1 MVNLK
6 VIIDAGHS
14 NNTPGKR
21 APDDSMREH
30 HFNAAVT
37 RYLDAELTNYEGV
50 STKFTHDPTG
60 KNDVALKARTDA
72 ANSWKADVFV
82 SIHANALAGKWHTGG
97 GIETFVYKTNPK
109 EARALATKVQ
119 AELIELTG
127 LRNRGVKTA
136 DFHVLRESKMTAI
149 LVECGFMDNRE
160 ELALLKSDDY
170 RRKCAQAIANGLI
183 AQYGLKRKKVVVT
196 PTKPAPVKPQ
206 STAPKPTPA
215 KPTKLYRVQ
224 IGAYSKKANADAEAA
239 KAKRAG
245 YTPYIAVEGG
255 LYKVQIGAYSV
266 KANADKV
273 AAELKKKGFSVFIA

>member
-1 MVNLK
+1 MKIV
-6 VIIDAGHS
+6 IDAGHGNS
-14 NNTPGKR
+14 TAGKR

-30 HFNAAVT
+30 HFNAAVA
-37 RYLDAELTNYEGV
+37 RYLDAELKNYEGV

-60 KNDVALKARTDA
+60 KNDVSLKARTDA
-72 ANSWKADVFV
+72 ANAWGADVFV
-82 SIHANALAGKWHTGG
+82 SIHANALTGKWHTGG

-109 EARALATKVQ
+109 EARALAEKVQ
-119 AELIELTG
+119 TELIKASG
-127 LRNRGVKTA
+127 LRNRGVKVA

-160 ELALLKSDDY
+160 ELALLKSDAY

-183 AQYGLKRKKVVVT
+183 AQYGLKRKAVVVT
-196 PTKPAPVKPQ
+196 PP
-206 STAPKPTPA
+206 APKPS

-245 YTPYIAVEGG
+245 YTPYIAVDKG

-266 KANADKV
+266 KANADKM
-273 AAELKKKGFSVFIA
+273 AAELKKKGFSVYIA

>member
-1 MVNLK
+1 MRI
-6 VIIDAGHS
+6 IIDAGHG
-14 NNTPGKR
+14 NNTAGKR

-30 HFNAAVT
+30 HFNAAVA

-50 STKFTHDPTG
+50 STKFTHDSSG
-60 KNDVALKARTDA
+60 KTDVPLKARTDA
-72 ANSWKADVFV
+72 ANAWKADVFV
-82 SIHANALAGKWHTGG
+82 SIHANAFAGKWHTGG
-97 GIETFVYKTNPK
+97 GVETFVYKTNPK
-109 EARALATKVQ
+109 EARSLAEKVQ
-119 AELIELTG
+119 KELIELTG

-160 ELALLKSDDY
+160 ELALLKSDAY

-183 AQYGLKRKKVVVT
+183 AQYGLKRKKAVVVA
-196 PTKPAPVKPQ
+196 PPKQEATKPQAN
-206 STAPKPTPA
+206 TPKPAPA

-224 IGAYSKKANADAEAA
+224 IGAFSKKANADALAA

-245 YTPYIAVEGG
+245 YSPYIAHEGA
-255 LYKVQIGAYSV
+255 LFKVQIGAYSV

-273 AAELKKKGFSVFIA
+273 AAELKRKGFNVFIA

>member
-1 MVNLK
+1 MKIV
-6 VIIDAGHS
+6 IDAGHGNS
-14 NNTPGKR
+14 TAGKR

-30 HFNAAVT
+30 HFNAAVA
-37 RYLDAELTNYEGV
+37 RYLDAELKNYEGV

-60 KNDVALKARTDA
+60 KNDVSLKARTDA
-72 ANSWKADVFV
+72 ANAWGADVFV
-82 SIHANALAGKWHTGG
+82 SIHANALTGKWHTGG

-109 EARALATKVQ
+109 EARALAEKVQ
-119 AELIELTG
+119 TELIKASG
-127 LRNRGVKTA
+127 LRNRGVKVA

-160 ELALLKSDDY
+160 ELALLKSDAY

-183 AQYGLKRKKVVVT
+183 AQYGLKRKAVVVT
-196 PTKPAPVKPQ
+196 PR
-206 STAPKPTPA
+206 APKPS
-215 KPTKLYRVQ
+215 KLTKLYRVQ

-245 YTPYIAVEGG
+245 YTPYIAVDKG

-266 KANADKV
+266 KANADKM
-273 AAELKKKGFSVFIA
+273 AAELKKKGFSVYIA